1 MATSRDNKSIS
12 QFKSA
17 LVGGGARPNLFEVE
31 LTTLPTGVTGW
42 SADNFRFMAKAA
54 ALPAQNIAAID
65 VPFRGR
71 IFKVAGDRTIDTW
84 TVTIINDESF
94 ELRNAFEQWTE
105 IIAKLDNN
113 LGATSPDAYM
123 TNATV
128 FQLGRGSTK
137 SSKDSTGTANA
148 VLKEYTFQNI
158 FPTTVGEIALSYDTG
173 DTIEEFD
180 VEFQVQSLNLNNGS
194 ATPNG

>member
-1 MATSRDNKSIS
+1 MATERDNKSIS

-31 LTTLPTGVTGW
+31 LTTLPTGITGW

-113 LGATSPDAYM
+113 LGATEPGSYM

-137 SSKDSTGTANA
+137 SSKDSTGTTNA
-148 VLKEYTFQNI
+148 VLKEYEFINI
-158 FPTTVGEIALSYDTG
+158 FPTTVSEIALSYDTG

>member
-1 MATSRDNKSIS
+1 MATSRENKSIS

-17 LVGGGARPNLFEVE
+17 LIGGGARPNLFEVE
-31 LTTLPTGVTGW
+31 LTTLPGGIQW
-42 SADNFRFMAKAA
+42 DAENFRFMAKAA
-54 ALPAQNIAAID
+54 ALPAQNIAQID

-94 ELRNAFEQWTE
+94 ALRNAFEQWTE

-113 LGATSPDAYM
+113 LGATDPSAYM
-123 TNATV
+123 TNAKV
-128 FQLGRGSTK
+128 FQLGRGSKK
-137 SSKDSTGTANA
+137 SSKDSTGDSNA
-148 VLKEYTFQNI
+148 VLKEYEFVDI
-158 FPTTVGEIALSYDTG
+158 FPTTISEIALSYDTG

-180 VEFQVQSLNLNNGS
+180 VEFQVQSLNLTGTGS
-194 ATPNG
+194 PNG